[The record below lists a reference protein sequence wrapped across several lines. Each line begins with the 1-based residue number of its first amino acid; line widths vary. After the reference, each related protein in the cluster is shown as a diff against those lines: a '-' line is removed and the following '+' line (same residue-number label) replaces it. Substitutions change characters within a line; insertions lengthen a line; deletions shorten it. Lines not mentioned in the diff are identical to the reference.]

1 MTDCLD
7 CTNFLSVEDL
17 LRQVIVCNDSGQ
29 VAFKA
34 NIVDE
39 STDKIIQENSFYILQ
54 EDSFYILI
62 E

>member
-7 CTNFLSVEDL
+7 CTNFISEEDL

-29 VAFKA
+29 VAFKV
-34 NIVDE
+34 NTDE
-39 STDKIIQENSFYILQ
+39 SVSNILLEDAFDILQ
-54 EDSFYILI
+54 EDSFYILT